1 MTKDKAKR
9 LFLTAIILLTV
20 AQGLSSSV
28 FSNYFKE
35 VYQVDSVQRGFLEI
49 PREMPGVLCVVVMSL
64 LSGVGN
70 ISMAFIAYGLSC
82 IGLLVLGLLSPTYGM
97 MMVFLFIASLGEH
110 MMMPLRDSIAIDL
123 SQEGKT
129 GTFLGKLKGR
139 MLLASMMTS
148 LAVFI
153 GFRVGIFWFGEGMIP
168 SFVLALVIAVV
179 GAGFILKLRKECPEL
194 NMPQRHKQMSEKK
207 EKHSFKKKYLP
218 YYVVT
223 AVYGCQKRVRLVFGP
238 WIIIELLAKGA
249 DTLALLGIVA
259 HFAGSL
265 FAPLIGRFLDKYG
278 VKKALVLE
286 GCGIAAIFAFSGWV
300 AGGISDETF
309 GTVGLSLIIT
319 YLVYILINITDH
331 FSTIHTFLMKQ
342 LADDP
347 ADVMENLSFGLSV
360 DHIIAVVLSGGLGII
375 WQTWGPQFV
384 FYIAAA
390 ASMVQ
395 VCVAGWLKKMEKA

>member
-153 GFRVGIFWFGEGMIP
+153 GFRVGIFWFGKGMIP

>member
-35 VYQVDSVQRGFLEI
+35 VYQINSVQRGFLEI
-49 PREMPGVLCVVVMSL
+49 PREMPGVLCVVVISL
-64 LSGVGN
+64 LGSLGN
-70 ISMAFIAYGLSC
+70 VSMAFIAYGLSC
-82 IGLLVLGLLSPTYGM
+82 IGLLVLGLLSPSYGW
-97 MMVFLFIASLGEH
+97 MMVFLFISSLGEH

-148 LAVFI
+148 VAVFI
-153 GFRVGIFWFGEGMIP
+153 GFRAGFFWFGKGVIP
-168 SFVLALVIAVV
+168 SFCLGLAIAAV

-194 NMPQRHKQMSEKK
+194 NVPQRHKQISDKK
-207 EKHSFKKKYLP
+207 SKHSFKKKYLP

-249 DTLALLGIVA
+249 DTLALLGIVS

-286 GCGIAAIFAFSGWV
+286 GCGIAAIFSFSGWV
-300 AGGISDETF
+300 AGSIAGAPLF
-309 GTVGLSLIIT
+309 VA
-319 YLVYILINITDH
+319 YLVYVLINLTDH
-331 FSTIHTFLMKQ
+331 FNTVHTFLMKK

-360 DHIIAVVLSGGLGII
+360 DHVIAVVLSGILGII
-375 WQTWGPQFV
+375 WQAMGPQYV

-395 VCVAGWLKKMEKA
+395 VCVAGWLKKIGE